1 MNRQL
6 LGFGA
11 IKISPGLCKLDKNR
25 PCVVCLILL
34 NYMCDS
40 KLDNIC
46 ILIYWLKMI
55 EMA

>member
-1 MNRQL
+1 MGVGHWKWSL
-6 LGFGA
+6 
-11 IKISPGLCKLDKNR
+11 
-25 PCVVCLILL
+25 LILL

>member
-1 MNRQL
+1 MELRLAQVSK
-6 LGFGA
+6 FG
-11 IKISPGLCKLDKNR
+11 SW
-25 PCVVCLILL
+25 LILL
-34 NYMCDS
+34 NSMCDS

>member
-1 MNRQL
+1 MEYNCGRRPLEMELRLAQVSK
-6 LGFGA
+6 FG
-11 IKISPGLCKLDKNR
+11 SW
-25 PCVVCLILL
+25 LILL
-34 NYMCDS
+34 NYMRDS